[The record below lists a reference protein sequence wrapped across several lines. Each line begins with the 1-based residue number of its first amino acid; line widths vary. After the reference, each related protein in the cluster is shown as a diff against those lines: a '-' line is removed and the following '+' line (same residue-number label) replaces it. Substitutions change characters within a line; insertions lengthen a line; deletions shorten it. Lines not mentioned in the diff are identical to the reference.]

1 MIYKEK
7 KSITNYRERSI
18 PNYEVESL
26 MLYKFSQLESENV
39 FRIMSILGDY
49 MLLDTY
55 MLQQIYFQRYNEKL
69 SIKYLKLGVYE
80 KILAE
85 FKFCHKTERE
95 KKIYFYAP
103 QSSALSY
110 LKKEGHKYKRL
121 PQSSA
126 AQKSRVVTTNQY
138 FLDHGYVPDLS
149 FPLPM
154 DRQINFFY
162 ALNSKKQRIVCY
174 FEDLT
179 SPLSIA
185 EYFLS
190 YKKGESVLKNI
201 TFEAID
207 NEMIDFGSYTRAT
220 HPELSSLYSD
230 LPNLPDM

>member
-1 MIYKEK
+1 MSNKGTK
-7 KSITNYRERSI
+7 GITNYRERSI

-39 FRIMSILGDY
+39 FRIMSILGAY

-55 MLQQIYFQRYNEKL
+55 MMQKIYLQRYGEKL

-85 FKFCHKTERE
+85 YKFGHKTEHE
-95 KKIYFYAP
+95 KEIYYYAP
-103 QSSALSY
+103 QTSALSY

-121 PQSSA
+121 PHTSA
-126 AQKSRVVTTNQY
+126 AQKSRVVTSNQY
-138 FLDHGYVPDLS
+138 LLNHGYVPDLS

-154 DRQINFFY
+154 DKQFTFSYSMN
-162 ALNSKKQRIVCY
+162 AQKQRIVCY
-174 FEDLT
+174 FTDLT

-190 YKKGESVLKNI
+190 FKKGESVLKNI

-207 NEMIDFGSYTRAT
+207 TEMIDFGPYTRAT
-220 HPELSSLYSD
+220 HPELSSSYSD
-230 LPNLPDM
+230 LPDLNP